1 MAGAGGRPEDGLP
14 EDEPDMSPRDEREGA
29 EERLPEDAVGE
40 GPLDEDAIEE
50 SLQSA
55 LSDLERMLNRHEGGG
70 AGTGGE
76 PTASPSLDE
85 DGEQYTIPLLEEVVI
100 PGEPVPVAREQPLP
114 EYPAPDEPSYDESE
128 PALRARIAARL
139 ASEVDVILQDRIE
152 EALER
157 AREQIRRRVRD
168 HMDIIL
174 PEIVDELMQVRRRDD
189 GG

>member
-14 EDEPDMSPRDEREGA
+14 EDEPDMRTRDDGRDPD
-29 EERLPEDAVGE
+29 ERLPEDAGGE
-40 GPLDEDAIEE
+40 APIDAEDAIEE

-70 AGTGGE
+70 SAAGGKPVAT
-76 PTASPSLDE
+76 SPLDE
-85 DGEQYTIPLLEEVVI
+85 DGEQYTIPLLDEVVI
-100 PGEPVPVAREQPLP
+100 PGEPAAADAIAPAH
-114 EYPAPDEPSYDESE
+114 PAPDEPFYDESE

-139 ASEVDVILQDRIE
+139 ASEVDVIMQDRIE

-157 AREQIRRRVRD
+157 AREDISRRVRD

-174 PEIVDELMQVRRRDD
+174 PEIVEELMQVRRRDD
-189 GG
+189 GN